1 MRNKNS
7 ICWLEVYKIF
17 YSYWAWIC
25 SKKVIVLAVA
35 NNSLAWLTWGQNLQS
50 INTKKSQK
58 LQESEY
64 RETLWRNCVSPI
76 TRFTSSV
83 FFEPL
88 FTMQTMLH
96 GDGGLQSNVWLSEK
110 IANSW
115 GFFSGG
121 FLDPLQSHS
130 NGLCKDPNDCVNH
143 SKLLFGSFET
153 CSRHIR
159 NDSTAENYFL
169 RLDFRKL
176 SPENE

>member
-1 MRNKNS
+1 MLWQIIPLLDSLEARIYKVSIPKNLRSCRKAS
-7 ICWLEVYKIF
+7 IE
-17 YSYWAWIC
+17 
-25 SKKVIVLAVA
+25 
-35 NNSLAWLTWGQNLQS
+35 
-50 INTKKSQK
+50 K
-58 LQESEY
+58 LCDGIAY
-64 RETLWRNCVSPI
+64 HPLHDLRRLY
-76 TRFTSSV
+76 F

-159 NDSTAENYFL
+159 NYSNAENYFL